1 MQRRATTTIKVDDGL
16 QMRPANTTH
25 LDTLQEAFEETWPEV
40 SRAMPWI
47 LPEKEIEPQ
56 LADFLDETERTGR
69 VGRMH
74 HWVLIRPWD
83 EAVLGLLGFDR
94 VTRSAEA
101 EWNLGYWV
109 RSSEQRRG
117 VASRAI
123 EAALTWIGELES
135 VSIELKVAPNNAA
148 GKRPVER
155 TVRRWKG
162 SRCVSGDSAITVAG
176 VRTPHECHLITIGP
190 ESGPL

>member
-83 EAVLGLLGFDR
+83 
-94 VTRSAEA
+94 
-101 EWNLGYWV
+101 
-109 RSSEQRRG
+109 
-117 VASRAI
+117 
-123 EAALTWIGELES
+123 
-135 VSIELKVAPNNAA
+135 
-148 GKRPVER
+148 
-155 TVRRWKG
+155 
-162 SRCVSGDSAITVAG
+162 
-176 VRTPHECHLITIGP
+176 
-190 ESGPL
+190 

>member
-56 LADFLDETERTGR
+56 LADFLDESERTGR

-123 EAALTWIGELES
+123 EAALTWLGELES
-135 VSIELKVAPNNAA
+135 VSIELKVDPNNAA
-148 GKRPVER
+148 GKRTVER

-190 ESGPL
+190 EPGPL

>member
-25 LDTLQEAFEETWPEV
+25 LDTRQEAFEETWPEV

-135 VSIELKVAPNNAA
+135 VSIELKVDPNNAA
-148 GKRPVER
+148 GKRTVER

-190 ESGPL
+190 EPGPL

>member
-1 MQRRATTTIKVDDGL
+1 M
-16 QMRPANTTH
+16 
-25 LDTLQEAFEETWPEV
+25 EAFEETWPEV

-47 LPEKEIEPQ
+47 LPEKNIEPQ

-83 EAVLGLLGFDR
+83 EAILGLLGFDR
-94 VTRSAEA
+94 VTRSGIA

-117 VASRAI
+117 IASRAI
-123 EAALTWIGELES
+123 EAALYWLAELEPVS
-135 VSIELKVAPNNAA
+135 VELKVDPNNAA
-148 GKRPVER
+148 GKRTVER

-162 SRCVSGDSAITVAG
+162 SRCVAGDSAITVAG
-176 VRTPHECHLITIGP
+176 VRTIHECHLIEIRP
-190 ESGPL
+190 

>member
-135 VSIELKVAPNNAA
+135 VSIELKVDPNNAA
-148 GKRPVER
+148 GKRTVER

-190 ESGPL
+190 EPGPL

>member
-135 VSIELKVAPNNAA
+135 VSIELKVDPNNAA
-148 GKRPVER
+148 GKRTVER

-176 VRTPHECHLITIGP
+176 VRTPHECHLITLGP

>member
-135 VSIELKVAPNNAA
+135 VSIELKVDPNNAA
-148 GKRPVER
+148 GKRTVER

>member
-135 VSIELKVAPNNAA
+135 VSIELKGDPNNAA
-148 GKRPVER
+148 GKRTVER

-190 ESGPL
+190 EPGPL

>member
-1 MQRRATTTIKVDDGL
+1 MQRRATTTIQVDDGL
-16 QMRPANTTH
+16 IMRPANTTYTYD
-25 LDTLQEAFEETWPEV
+25 LLEAFEETWPEV

-94 VTRSAEA
+94 ITRSGIAK
-101 EWNLGYWV
+101 WNLGYWV

-117 VASRAI
+117 IASRAI
-123 EAALTWIGELES
+123 EAALSWLAES
-135 VSIELKVAPNNAA
+135 ETCLLYTSPSP
-148 GKRPVER
+148 RDR
-155 TVRRWKG
+155 TRTRMP
-162 SRCVSGDSAITVAG
+162 SSA
-176 VRTPHECHLITIGP
+176 
-190 ESGPL
+190 

>member
-1 MQRRATTTIKVDDGL
+1 MQRRATTTIQVDDGL
-16 QMRPANTTH
+16 IMRPANTTYTNN
-25 LDTLQEAFEETWPEV
+25 LLEAFEETWPEV

-56 LADFLDETERTGR
+56 LADFLEETERTGR

-94 VTRSAEA
+94 VTRSGIA

-117 VASRAI
+117 IASRAI
-123 EAALTWIGELES
+123 EAALTWLAELEPVS
-135 VSIELKVAPNNAA
+135 VELKVDPKNAA
-148 GKRPVER
+148 GCKCAGKAQSNEARER
-155 TVRRWKG
+155 TS
-162 SRCVSGDSAITVAG
+162 SRLQVSCKHTRARLQKEFKLQA
-176 VRTPHECHLITIGP
+176 R
-190 ESGPL
+190 

>member
-40 SRAMPWI
+40 SRALPWI

-135 VSIELKVAPNNAA
+135 VSIELKVDPNNAA
-148 GKRPVER
+148 GKRTVER